1 MSILARLFGKAEV
14 PLYQLIEPRTSE
26 VLGRWAVHFPTY
38 AEVVGYSALGHFFLR
53 NPGAKE
59 YAVLHPFKK
68 AAKSYGSFST
78 LAEFE
83 QNLLMEPGFQSYV
96 LAPGHVQE
104 IARRAGPRRPE
115 EIYIPQP
122 YPFLGGSCEPE
133 TYDKGNVWVF
143 ADIVAQMQS
152 L

>member
-1 MSILARLFGKAEV
+1 MNILARLFGKAGV
-14 PLYQLIEPRTSE
+14 PLYHLIEPRVSE
-26 VLGRWAVHFPTY
+26 VLGPWAVHFPAY

-53 NPGAKE
+53 NPSANE
-59 YAVLHPFKK
+59 YAVLHPYKK
-68 AAKSYGSFST
+68 AAKSYGSFAS

-83 QNLLMEPGFQSYV
+83 QNLLKEPGFQSYV
-96 LAPGHVQE
+96 LEPEHVQE
-104 IARRAGPRRPE
+104 IARRVGSRKSE

-133 TYDKGNVWVF
+133 TYEKGNVWVF
-143 ADIVAQMQS
+143 ADIVAQMQN